1 MHWGRRGYVA
11 CRTVRTRGSASLPGT
26 AVGRGVW
33 SACPPNRAR
42 KNFQK
47 IKIYT

>member
-11 CRTVRTRGSASLPGT
+11 CRATRTRGSASLPGT

-33 SACPPNRAR
+33 SACPPNGAR